1 MQCHAY
7 MQLALP
13 YCVGLHLAASTHR
26 HSITSVHTAND
37 GTLEITR
44 VCTLLFYTPSS
55 VIHIF
60 YIFPSLARRND
71 YGF

>member
-1 MQCHAY
+1 MHCHAY

-26 HSITSVHTAND
+26 HSITSVHTATD

-44 VCTLLFYTPSS
+44 VYTLLFLYPIFSYTYF
-55 VIHIF
+55 F
-60 YIFPSLARRND
+60 YIFFSFFSMA
-71 YGF
+71 

>member
-13 YCVGLHLAASTHR
+13 YCVGLHLAPPTHR
-26 HSITSVHTAND
+26 HSITSVHTATD

-44 VCTLLFYTPSS
+44 GVRFAFLYPIFSYT
-55 VIHIF
+55 
-60 YIFPSLARRND
+60 YIFFTFFLL
-71 YGF
+71 